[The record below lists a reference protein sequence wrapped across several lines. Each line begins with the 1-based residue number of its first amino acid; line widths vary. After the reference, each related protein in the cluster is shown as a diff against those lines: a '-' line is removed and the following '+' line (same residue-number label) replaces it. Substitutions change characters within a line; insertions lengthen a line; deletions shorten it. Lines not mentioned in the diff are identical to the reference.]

1 MKYVNLLNTTAAV
14 TILVTAMLKI
24 LHIGDGIVNGILTV
38 AMLAALLGMEWK
50 IKLLEKELNAYKSKE
65 VNSSI
70 S

>member
-1 MKYVNLLNTTAAV
+1 MKYANLLNTTAAV

-24 LHIGDGIVNGILTV
+24 VHIGGDRINSILTI
-38 AMLAALLGMEWK
+38 AMIAALVGMEWK
-50 IKLLEKELNAYKSKE
+50 IKLLEKELNAYKAKE